1 MENDKKSAMTAF
13 ALAHLDRTGDETR
26 LELQTKRRQSAGIN
40 DDAAITTEGAMGEPE
55 ERGQTNE
62 ECKRANGQCTE
73 VQHAHKLTMPRQ
85 CYLL

>member
-1 MENDKKSAMTAF
+1 MEKNNKSAMTAF

-55 ERGQTNE
+55 EHGQKNE
-62 ECKRANGQCTE
+62 DCKKAKGQCIE
-73 VQHAHKLTMPRQ
+73 VQHAHKLTMPR
-85 CYLL
+85 